1 MNKKLKK
8 TILPLIA
15 LTLSTSSLLGIASYA
30 SGSFG
35 AKIYC
40 TMREDGNGHDAS
52 WQAAYESIKSERG
65 GLFKTAPKKAAG
77 LIIEE
82 VISGGEEYTNCGQY
96 LGELFGG
103 PQISSPNKTG
113 TSSQGKSNF
122 KKSSEIQGSIKKG
135 ERYSY

>member
-1 MNKKLKK
+1 MSKWLNHRNYLDKRKSFDIVIYWNFSCVMSKKFKK

-52 WQAAYESIKSERG
+52 WQAAYETI
-65 GLFKTAPKKAAG
+65 
-77 LIIEE
+77 
-82 VISGGEEYTNCGQY
+82 
-96 LGELFGG
+96 
-103 PQISSPNKTG
+103 
-113 TSSQGKSNF
+113 NF
-122 KKSSEIQGSIKKG
+122 
-135 ERYSY
+135 